1 MTNSDFKS
9 GFISV
14 IGRPNVGKSTLVN
27 AIVGE
32 KVAAVSNKP
41 NTTRNRISGILTHS
55 NSQLIFLD
63 TPGIHKA
70 KGKLH
75 KSMVQTSM
83 NAIEESDVIVMVVD
97 VNQPFLKGDK
107 FIIENLPKP
116 SILVINKIDRIKKSE
131 ILEIMD
137 QSRQFKDKFTDAIPV
152 SAKNAEGI
160 VELVETIKKY
170 LPDGE
175 KYFPDDMYTDQPERF
190 LVGELIREKIF
201 NLTKD
206 EIPYKTAVFVEEFK
220 ENSEKK
226 IVRIA
231 ATVFVERK
239 SHKGIVIGKNGMM
252 LKEIGSQA
260 RVDIERILG
269 SKVFIELWVKVKERW
284 SENNSIIKELGY
296 LI

>member
-1 MTNSDFKS
+1 MASSNFKS
-9 GFISV
+9 GFISI

-41 NTTRNRISGILTHS
+41 NTTRNRISGILTLS

-83 NAIEESDVIVMVVD
+83 NAIEESNVVVMVVD
-97 VNQPFLKGDK
+97 VNQPFLRGDK

-116 SILVINKIDRIKKSE
+116 SILVINKIDKIKKSE
-131 ILEIMD
+131 ILDILD
-137 QSRQFKDKFTDAIPV
+137 QSRQFEGSFTDVIPV

-160 VELVETIKKY
+160 AELVDTIKEY
-170 LPDGE
+170 LPYGE

-206 EIPYKTAVFVEEFK
+206 EIPYKTAVFVDEFR
-220 ENSEKK
+220 ENSRKK
-226 IVRIA
+226 IIRIA

-260 RVDIERILG
+260 RADIERVLG

-296 LI
+296 LF